1 MSTKTEWEKKA
12 TNLLKAELARN
23 GLSYEEL
30 SVALAKIGIE
40 KTPQNLNKT
49 INLGK
54 FGFDFFLQCAQAI
67 GLKELRI
74 D

>member
-1 MSTKTEWEKKA
+1 MTVKSEWEKKA
-12 TNLLKAELARN
+12 TNLLKAELARV
-23 GLSYEEL
+23 GLNYEEL
-30 SVALAKIGIE
+30 SNALAKIGIE

>member
-1 MSTKTEWEKKA
+1 MATKTDWEKKA
-12 TNLLKAELARN
+12 TNLLKAELARH

-30 SVALAKIGIE
+30 SSALAKIGIE

-54 FGFDFFLQCAQAI
+54 FGFDFFLQCAQAL